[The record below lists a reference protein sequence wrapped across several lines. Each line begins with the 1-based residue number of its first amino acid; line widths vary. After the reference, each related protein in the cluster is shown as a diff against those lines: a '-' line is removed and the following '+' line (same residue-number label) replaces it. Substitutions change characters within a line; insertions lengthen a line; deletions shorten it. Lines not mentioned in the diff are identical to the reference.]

1 MPTSESF
8 RSSDNGPEKRRGE
21 GMEGFTLVEILVV
34 VFIIGLMSAL
44 VLPRISVLF
53 ERLFVAY
60 RRDDVLRQLADLG
73 PRAVRESRALHLHS
87 TPDPE
92 QAGSARRQSPM
103 PAPEDV
109 RLNLPSGWKVVLDAP
124 INYRFDGVCSGGRVT
139 LDTGSQRY
147 AYRLSPPHCVP
158 SPDDVR

>member
-1 MPTSESF
+1 M
-8 RSSDNGPEKRRGE
+8 G
-21 GMEGFTLVEILVV
+21 GFTLVEILVV

-44 VLPRISVLF
+44 VLPRVSVLF
-53 ERLFVAY
+53 ERFIVAY

-73 PRAVRESRALHLHS
+73 PRAVRESRAIHLRS
-87 TPDPE
+87 TPEPE
-92 QAGSARRQSPM
+92 PAGSARRQPSP
-103 PAPEDV
+103 PTPEDV
-109 RLNLPSGWKVVLDAP
+109 RLDLPSGWKVVLDTP

-158 SPDDVR
+158 SPDNQR